1 MIIVATVVSAIN
13 KASKVNVR
21 TLIFISIPPSRIE
34 SSRSRGMQKDAR
46 GLGVFG
52 ALRRQIHLAFT
63 SYGLY
68 RRPRNSTGSRFCQSG
83 ALAEPHGLSPPIGNR
98 LTPTA

>member
-1 MIIVATVVSAIN
+1 MIMVATVVSAIN

-21 TLIFISIPPSRIE
+21 ILMAHPSSRIE
-34 SSRSRGMQKDAR
+34 SSRSRATEKDAR
-46 GLGVFG
+46 CPGVLG
-52 ALRRQIHLAFT
+52 ALRRQNHPAFT

-68 RRPRNSTGSRFCQSG
+68 RRPRNSTGSRFCQCD